1 MVNFQLKY
9 LVWILGK
16 ENKLNKYKID
26 SSKTL
31 HGFVC
36 PEMVISPDGFWVSS
50 QDLDLVKKAILSG
63 FYNEW
68 GEYVIPKEKFS
79 KIIDLLEL

>member
-1 MVNFQLKY
+1 MLRKV
-9 LVWILGK
+9 GK

-26 SSKTL
+26 SSKTV
-31 HGFVC
+31 HGVVC

-50 QDLDLVKKAILSG
+50 QDLDLVKKTILSG